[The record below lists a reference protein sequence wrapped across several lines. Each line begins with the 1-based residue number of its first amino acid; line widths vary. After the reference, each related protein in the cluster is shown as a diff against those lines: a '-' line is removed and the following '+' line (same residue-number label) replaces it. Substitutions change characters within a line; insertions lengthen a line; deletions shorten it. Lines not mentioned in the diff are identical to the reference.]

1 MPSGYKCT
9 GCKEVFHT
17 KDECPRWDSNG
28 DTVEY
33 GEKYDHGEHMCHDCA
48 ETVFNILA

>member
-9 GCKEVFHT
+9 GCKEVFHN

-28 DTVEY
+28 DTID
-33 GEKYDHGEHMCHDCA
+33 GEQYDHGEHMCHECA